1 LSKQYDRIMLLC
13 TNALAG
19 VFHQINLT
27 RSSLQ
32 AVGINGPRMRF
43 GSYAATELV
52 NEEVFAIMAKSTN
65 IEINDGGPL
74 VEKGPSMVVLLAL
87 LISLLSLVLSL
98 HSTELP
104 QIEGA
109 AGDSAKYVLSPIQ
122 KESEK
127 LPEQDV
133 LEPRVPA
140 DGKLLALAEFESK
153 RYRVSLDATL
163 DLVSAAFAAGKQTGL
178 DPLLIIAVMAV
189 ESRFNPIAESVAGAK
204 GLMQVIPRYHMEK
217 IIASGG
223 EKAVLE
229 PETNILLGARIL
241 REYIVR
247 SGDLSTA
254 LRMYNGA
261 LDNGS
266 NQYAEKV
273 ISEKQRL
280 QQILKNYRNQV

>member
-1 LSKQYDRIMLLC
+1 
-13 TNALAG
+13 
-19 VFHQINLT
+19 
-27 RSSLQ
+27 
-32 AVGINGPRMRF
+32 
-43 GSYAATELV
+43 
-52 NEEVFAIMAKSTN
+52 MAKSTQLEVN
-65 IEINDGGPL
+65 STAP
-74 VEKGPSMVVLLAL
+74 LLAKGRGMIILSAL
-87 LISLLSLVLSL
+87 LMSLLSLALSL
-98 HSTELP
+98 HSMDLS
-104 QIEGA
+104 QIESVA
-109 AGDSAKYVLSPIQ
+109 LNTTESVALNTTNYALSPVQ
-122 KESEK
+122 KESER
-127 LPEQDV
+127 LPDQDV

-140 DGKLLALAEFESK
+140 DGKLLALAEFVSK

-163 DLVSAAFAAGKQTGL
+163 ELVSVAFAAGEQTDL

-223 EKAVLE
+223 EKTVLE

-247 SGDLSTA
+247 SGDLA
-254 LRMYNGA
+254 AGLQMYNGS
-261 LDNGS
+261 LDKGS

-280 QQILKNYRNQV
+280 QQILKNYRSQV

>member
-1 LSKQYDRIMLLC
+1 
-13 TNALAG
+13 
-19 VFHQINLT
+19 
-27 RSSLQ
+27 
-32 AVGINGPRMRF
+32 
-43 GSYAATELV
+43 
-52 NEEVFAIMAKSTN
+52 MAKSTQLEVN
-65 IEINDGGPL
+65 STAPL
-74 VEKGPSMVVLLAL
+74 LEKGRGMIILSAL
-87 LISLLSLVLSL
+87 LMSLLSLALSL
-98 HSTELP
+98 HSMDLP
-104 QIEGA
+104 QIESA
-109 AGDSAKYVLSPIQ
+109 ALNTTNYALSPVQ
-122 KESEK
+122 KELER

-133 LEPRVPA
+133 LEPRVPV
-140 DGKLLALAEFESK
+140 DGKLLALAEFVSK

-163 DLVSAAFAAGKQTGL
+163 ELVSAAFAAGEQTGL

-223 EKAVLE
+223 EKTVLE

-247 SGDLSTA
+247 SGDLA
-254 LRMYNGA
+254 AGLQRYNGS
-261 LDNGS
+261 LDKGS

-280 QQILKNYRNQV
+280 QQILKNYRSEV

>member
-1 LSKQYDRIMLLC
+1 
-13 TNALAG
+13 
-19 VFHQINLT
+19 
-27 RSSLQ
+27 
-32 AVGINGPRMRF
+32 
-43 GSYAATELV
+43 
-52 NEEVFAIMAKSTN
+52 MAKSTHV
-65 IEINDGGPL
+65 EINNEAPL
-74 VEKGPSMVVLLAL
+74 PEKGRSLIVFFAL
-87 LISLLSLVLSL
+87 MMSLLSLALSL
-98 HSTELP
+98 HSPELP
-104 QIEGA
+104 QLESA
-109 AGDSAKYVLSPIQ
+109 TVDSGKSALSPIQ
-122 KESEK
+122 NESVD

-140 DGKLLALAEFESK
+140 DGKLIAIAEFESK
-153 RYRVSLDATL
+153 RYRVSVDATL

-223 EKAVLE
+223 EKAMLD

-247 SGDLSTA
+247 SGDLTTA

-261 LDNGS
+261 LENGS
-266 NQYAEKV
+266 SQYAEKV
-273 ISEKQRL
+273 INEKQRL
-280 QQILKNYRNQV
+280 QQILKNYRSQV

>member
-1 LSKQYDRIMLLC
+1 
-13 TNALAG
+13 
-19 VFHQINLT
+19 
-27 RSSLQ
+27 
-32 AVGINGPRMRF
+32 
-43 GSYAATELV
+43 
-52 NEEVFAIMAKSTN
+52 MAKSTQLEVN
-65 IEINDGGPL
+65 STAPL
-74 VEKGPSMVVLLAL
+74 LEKGRGMIILSAL
-87 LISLLSLVLSL
+87 LMSLLSLALSL
-98 HSTELP
+98 QSMDLL
-104 QIEGA
+104 QIENVA
-109 AGDSAKYVLSPIQ
+109 LNTTNYALSPVQ
-122 KESEK
+122 KESER
-127 LPEQDV
+127 LPEQDA

-140 DGKLLALAEFESK
+140 DGKLLALAEFLSK

-163 DLVSAAFAAGKQTGL
+163 EMVSVAFAAGEQTGL

-229 PETNILLGARIL
+229 PEINILLGARIL

-247 SGDLSTA
+247 SGDLA
-254 LRMYNGA
+254 AGLQMYNGS
-261 LDNGS
+261 LDKGS

-280 QQILKNYRNQV
+280 QQILKNFHSQV

>member
-1 LSKQYDRIMLLC
+1 MIILS
-13 TNALAG
+13 
-19 VFHQINLT
+19 
-27 RSSLQ
+27 
-32 AVGINGPRMRF
+32 
-43 GSYAATELV
+43 
-52 NEEVFAIMAKSTN
+52 
-65 IEINDGGPL
+65 
-74 VEKGPSMVVLLAL
+74 AL
-87 LISLLSLVLSL
+87 LMSLLSLALSL
-98 HSTELP
+98 HSMDLF
-104 QIEGA
+104 QIESVA
-109 AGDSAKYVLSPIQ
+109 LNTTESVALNTTNYALSPVQ
-122 KESEK
+122 KESER
-127 LPEQDV
+127 LPDQDV

-140 DGKLLALAEFESK
+140 DGKLLALAEFVSK

-163 DLVSAAFAAGKQTGL
+163 ELVSVAFAAGEQTDL

-223 EKAVLE
+223 EKTVLE

-247 SGDLSTA
+247 SGDLA
-254 LRMYNGA
+254 AGLQMYNGS
-261 LDNGS
+261 LDKGS

-280 QQILKNYRNQV
+280 QQILKNYRSQV

>member
-1 LSKQYDRIMLLC
+1 
-13 TNALAG
+13 
-19 VFHQINLT
+19 
-27 RSSLQ
+27 
-32 AVGINGPRMRF
+32 
-43 GSYAATELV
+43 
-52 NEEVFAIMAKSTN
+52 MAKSTQ
-65 IEINDGGPL
+65 IEVNRVAPFI
-74 VEKGPSMVVLLAL
+74 EKGRVMVILLAL
-87 LISLLSLVLSL
+87 LMSLLSLALSL
-98 HSTELP
+98 RSGEMP
-104 QIEGA
+104 QIE
-109 AGDSAKYVLSPIQ
+109 SATLGSTNYVLSPIL
-122 KESEK
+122 KEIQQM
-127 LPEQDV
+127 PEQDV

-140 DGKLLALAEFESK
+140 DGKLLALAEFVSK

-163 DLVSAAFAAGKQTGL
+163 ELVSAAFAAGKQTGL

-247 SGDLSTA
+247 SGDLTTG
-254 LRMYNGA
+254 LQMYNGA
-261 LDNGS
+261 SDSGS